1 MAETHIQV
9 ADVPEEESHSRQ
21 LQDQT
26 PLLKV
31 EQTQQS
37 QNQET
42 TEEDQE
48 AYTPLDKTLKTLDS
62 FLALLG
68 FKQNSILSVGLSWMV
83 FLLIGFFLP
92 VVILQLSNCPG
103 CEKGQIKSF
112 ELDIVASQASL
123 AAASLICVSHNLRK
137 YGIRKFL
144 FVDRYTGHV
153 ERFSD
158 QYIQKI
164 SESVRLLV
172 LWVLPCFILKT
183 AREVIRMLYVHHELW
198 WQTVV
203 ILLAFVLS
211 STYVTIIFLCSCILF
226 YLVCNLQIIHFDD
239 YGKLLERQSD
249 VLILI
254 KEHIRLRHYLSK
266 ISHRF
271 RIYLILVFL
280 IVTVSQFVTLFQ
292 TTGYTGIISFINGGD
307 FALQKY
313 PTEPKELDR

>member
-1 MAETHIQV
+1 MQ
-9 ADVPEEESHSRQ
+9 
-21 LQDQT
+21 
-26 PLLKV
+26 
-31 EQTQQS
+31 
-37 QNQET
+37 
-42 TEEDQE
+42 
-48 AYTPLDKTLKTLDS
+48 
-62 FLALLG
+62 
-68 FKQNSILSVGLSWMV
+68 
-83 FLLIGFFLP
+83 
-92 VVILQLSNCPG
+92 
-103 CEKGQIKSF
+103 
-112 ELDIVASQASL
+112 
-123 AAASLICVSHNLRK
+123 
-137 YGIRKFL
+137 
-144 FVDRYTGHV
+144 
-153 ERFSD
+153 
-158 QYIQKI
+158 
-164 SESVRLLV
+164 ESVRLLV

-211 STYVTIIFLCSCILF
+211 STYVTIIFLSSCILF

-307 FALQKY
+307 FAVSLDLIITRNCCFVYCLNCLSMDLNAGRKFSRIKL
-313 PTEPKELDR
+313 EPLVKLRIAD